1 MKRSYKT
8 LPTYFFS
15 FFGPFKER
23 AVFLLV
29 L

>member
-8 LPTYFFS
+8 LPTYFS